1 MDISQSVDL
10 YNSELRSI
18 LDFHTPLSTHTVTVR
33 PAAPWYS
40 NEIKIKEGKKRQKKT
55 KNQRQL
61 ERFWRKSRLPQDRLS
76 FTEHTA
82 TYKADSNVKN
92 TNSKKVIL

>member
-1 MDISQSVDL
+1 MLIVDLMDISQSVDL

-18 LDFHTPLSTHTVTVR
+18 LDFHTPLSTRTVTVR

-55 KNQRQL
+55 KKDKKKKTAGKAL
-61 ERFWRKSRLPQDRLS
+61 EEKSI
-76 FTEHTA
+76 TA
-82 TYKADSNVKN
+82 RSTKFH
-92 TNSKKVIL
+92 

>member
-40 NEIKIKEGKKRQKKT
+40 NEIKTKEGKKRQ
-55 KNQRQL
+55 L
-61 ERFWRKSRLPQDRLS
+61 ERLWRKSRLPQDRLS

>member
-1 MDISQSVDL
+1 MDISLSVDL

-18 LDFHTPLSTHTVTVR
+18 LDFHTPLSTRTVTVR

-40 NEIKIKEGKKRQKKT
+40 NQIKIKEGKKRKK
-55 KNQRQL
+55 KRQL
-61 ERFWRKSRLPQDRLS
+61 ERLWRKSRLPQDRLS

-82 TYKADSNVKN
+82 AYKADSNVKN

>member
-18 LDFHTPLSTHTVTVR
+18 LDFHTPLSTRTVTVR

-40 NEIKIKEGKKRQKKT
+40 NEIKIKEGKKRQ
-55 KNQRQL
+55 L
-61 ERFWRKSRLPQDRLS
+61 ERLWRKSRLPQDRLS